1 MSTTGT
7 VAVFLGP
14 GRPFEIRS
22 YPLPEP
28 ARGEVLVRVRQANIC
43 GSDVHLWRGEMER
56 MSKLPPTVLGHE
68 ATGVVVRIG
77 PGADVDSAGAPLHEG
92 DRIVWAY
99 YVPCGHCPVCLRG
112 QPNACLLSLATV
124 HRPCEQPPHFV
135 GGFGEY
141 YLIRAEQARFRAPAE
156 LSDAELAGAN
166 CALSQVLFG
175 FQRVGLRLG
184 ESVVI
189 QGAGGLGLY
198 ATAVARELGA
208 SPIVAIDASAARLA
222 LARKL
227 GADLTIS
234 LAEMPDPRARTSE
247 VMRATAGWGADVVVE
262 VAGVPDPYPE
272 GIRMLARGGRYL
284 ALGSIVPGRTFAAD
298 PSLFIGPNRSL
309 FGVSLYPPATL
320 QQALAFL
327 VRGRDRYPLSR
338 IAERTFAL
346 PDIDA
351 AFAAAARGASGEDGW
366 TRIGIRP

>member
-1 MSTTGT
+1 MSTAGT

-14 GRPFEIRS
+14 GRPFELRS
-22 YPLPEP
+22 YPLPNP
-28 ARGEVLVRVRQANIC
+28 AHGEVLVRIRQANIC

-56 MSKLPPTVLGHE
+56 MGRLPPTVLGHE
-68 ATGVVVRIG
+68 ATGVVEKLG
-77 PGADVDSAGAPLHEG
+77 PDADVDSAGAPVREG

-112 QPNACLLSLATV
+112 QPNACMVSLATV

-141 YLIRAEQARFRAPAE
+141 YLIRGAQARFRAPAE
-156 LSDAELAGAN
+156 LSDEELAGAN

-175 FQRVGLRLG
+175 VQRVGLRLG

-198 ATAVARELGA
+198 AIVVARELGA
-208 SPIVAIDASAARLA
+208 SPIIAIDASAARLSV
-222 LARKL
+222 ARQL

-234 LAEMPDPRARTSE
+234 LTELPDPRARTAE
-247 VMRATAGWGADVVVE
+247 VLRFTGGWGADVVVE

-272 GIRMLARGGRYL
+272 GVRMLARGGRYL
-284 ALGSIVPGRTFAAD
+284 ALGSIVAGRTFAAD

-309 FGVSLYPPATL
+309 VGVSLYPPATL

-327 VRGRDRYPLSR
+327 VRCHERYPLRR

-346 PDIDA
+346 SNIDA
-351 AFAAAARGASGEDGW
+351 AFASAARSAAGEDGW